1 MNLIKLFGVSALVL
15 GLAACGESEKSA
27 MSEAVDKASDAAAA
41 TQDAV
46 KETASDMKDTAADA
60 VDAAKD
66 AAGGA
71 VEAVKSEA
79 ELARE
84 KVKSKFDTQKFE
96 GGASSDV
103 STAPAPSFKISENLK
118 PNQYVN
124 SNGEIVTM
132 KSVEDVKE
140 NPKLNEVPEGIE
152 PGSVEH
158 TMWLLSQPEDP
169 E

>member
-15 GLAACGESEKSA
+15 GLAACGDEKSA

-60 VDAAKD
+60 VD

-103 STAPAPSFKISENLK
+103 STAPAPSFKISDNLEA
-118 PNQYVN
+118 NQYVN

-132 KSVEDVKE
+132 KDVKDVKE
-140 NPKLNEVPEGIE
+140 NAKLNTVPEGIE

-158 TMWLLSQPEDP
+158 TMWLLDQPEDP

>member
-15 GLAACGESEKSA
+15 GLTACGESEKSP

-41 TQDAV
+41 TQDAD
-46 KETASDMKDTAADA
+46 KEAASNMTKSVADG
-60 VDAAKD
+60 VD
-66 AAGGA
+66 AAGGV
-71 VEAVKSEA
+71 VETVKSEA

-103 STAPAPSFKISENLK
+103 STAPAPSFKISDNLEA
-118 PNQYVN
+118 NQYVN

-132 KSVEDVKE
+132 KDVKDVKE
-140 NPKLNEVPEGIE
+140 NAKLNTVPEGIE

-158 TMWLLSQPEDP
+158 TMWLLDQPEDP

>member
-15 GLAACGESEKSA
+15 GLTACGESEKSP

-41 TQDAV
+41 TQDAD
-46 KETASDMKDTAADA
+46 KEAASNMTKSVADG
-60 VDAAKD
+60 VD
-66 AAGGA
+66 AAGGV

-103 STAPAPSFKISENLK
+103 STAPAPSFKISDNLEA
-118 PNQYVN
+118 NQYVN

-132 KSVEDVKE
+132 KDVKDVKE
-140 NPKLNEVPEGIE
+140 NAKLNTVPEGIE

-158 TMWLLSQPEDP
+158 TMWLLDQPEDP